1 MIVQCEATNSST
13 RISQKVPANLGFSA
27 EFLLVMTVDTILG
40 WWPLLYFRGRLETG
54 QTVM

>member
-40 WWPLLYFRGRLETG
+40 WWPLLHFRGRLETG
-54 QTVM
+54 PTVM